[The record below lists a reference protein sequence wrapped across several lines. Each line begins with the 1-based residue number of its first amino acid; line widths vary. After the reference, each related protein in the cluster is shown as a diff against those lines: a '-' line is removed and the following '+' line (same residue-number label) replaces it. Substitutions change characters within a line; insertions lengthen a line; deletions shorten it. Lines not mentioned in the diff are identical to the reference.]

1 MSDSWDDYADSW
13 DSNADVIEYSNKAF
27 ESLCKFINLDGL
39 NVLDFGCGTGQL
51 TEKMAGV
58 ASSVVA
64 IDSSPKMIE
73 VLKNK
78 SIHNVNS
85 LSCEI
90 SRNSINDNPIFKSGF
105 DLIVASS
112 VCAFVSD
119 YEKTLSELKL
129 LLNEGGTFIQ
139 WDWKRSNEDED
150 FGFTTEIITNAYSNV
165 GLSLV
170 RVSEEFSLSSEKGT
184 MQVLM
189 GIASNAYFEPLKE
202 ATFF

>member
-1 MSDSWDDYADSW
+1 MSDSWDDYADGW
-13 DSNADVIEYSNKAF
+13 DSNSDVIEYSKKAF
-27 ESLCKFINLDGL
+27 DSLSKFTSLEGL

-51 TEKMAGV
+51 TEKIARV

-64 IDSSPKMIE
+64 IDSSSKMIE

-78 SIHNVNS
+78 NIHNVNS

-90 SRNSINDNPIFKSGF
+90 SRNSINNNPIFEAGF

-112 VCAFVSD
+112 VCAFVPD
-119 YEKTLSELKL
+119 YEKTLSDLKL
-129 LLNEGGTFIQ
+129 ILKEGGTFIQ
-139 WDWKRSNEDED
+139 WDWKRSNEKDD
-150 FGFTTEIITNAYSNV
+150 FGFTNEIITTAYSNV

-170 RVSEEFSLSSEKGT
+170 RVSEEFSLTSEKGT

-189 GIASNAYFEPLKE
+189 GIASNA
-202 ATFF
+202 

>member
-1 MSDSWDDYADSW
+1 MSDSWDDYADGW
-13 DSNADVIEYSNKAF
+13 DSNPDVIEYSEKAF
-27 ESLCKFINLDGL
+27 DSLSKFTSLEGL

-51 TEKMAGV
+51 TEKIARV

-64 IDSSPKMIE
+64 IDSSSKMIE

-78 SIHNVNS
+78 NIHNVNS

-90 SRNSINDNPIFKSGF
+90 SRNSINNNPVFEADF

-112 VCAFVSD
+112 VCAFVPD

-129 LLNEGGTFIQ
+129 LLKEGGTFVQ
-139 WDWKRSNEDED
+139 WDWKRSNEEDD
-150 FGFTTEIITNAYSNV
+150 FGFTNEIIATAYSNV
-165 GLSLV
+165 GLSLI
-170 RVSEEFSLSSEKGT
+170 RVTEEFSLTSEKGT

-189 GIASNAYFEPLKE
+189 GIAINA
-202 ATFF
+202 

>member
-1 MSDSWDDYADSW
+1 MSDSWDDYADGW
-13 DSNADVIEYSNKAF
+13 DSNSGVIEYSKKAF
-27 ESLCKFINLDGL
+27 DSLCEFKSPEGL

-51 TEKMAGV
+51 TEKIACI

-64 IDSSPKMIE
+64 VDSSPKMIE

-78 SIHNVNS
+78 NIHNVNP

-90 SRNSINDNPIFKSGF
+90 SRTSINENPIFKPGF

-112 VCAFVSD
+112 VCAFVPD
-119 YEKTLSELKL
+119 YEKTLSDLKL
-129 LLNEGGTFIQ
+129 LLKEGGIFIQ
-139 WDWKRSNEDED
+139 WDWKRSNVDDD
-150 FGFTTEIITNAYSNV
+150 FGFTNEIITDAYSNV

-170 RVSEEFSLSSEKGT
+170 RVSEEFSLTSEKGT

-189 GIASNAYFEPLKE
+189 GIASNG
-202 ATFF
+202 

>member
-1 MSDSWDDYADSW
+1 MSDSWDDYADGW
-13 DSNADVIEYSNKAF
+13 DSNPDVIEYSEKAF
-27 ESLCKFINLDGL
+27 DSLSKFTSLEGL

-51 TEKMAGV
+51 TEKIARV

-64 IDSSPKMIE
+64 IDSSSKMIE

-78 SIHNVNS
+78 NIHNVNS

-90 SRNSINDNPIFKSGF
+90 SRNSINNNPVFEADF

-112 VCAFVSD
+112 VCAFVPD

-129 LLNEGGTFIQ
+129 LLKEGGTFVQ
-139 WDWKRSNEDED
+139 WDWKRSNEEDD
-150 FGFTTEIITNAYSNV
+150 FGFTNEIIATAYSNV
-165 GLSLV
+165 GLSLI
-170 RVSEEFSLSSEKGT
+170 RVTEEFSLTSEKGT

-189 GIASNAYFEPLKE
+189 GIASNV
-202 ATFF
+202 

>member
-1 MSDSWDDYADSW
+1 MSDSWDDYADGW
-13 DSNADVIEYSNKAF
+13 DSNSDVIEYSKIAF
-27 ESLCKFINLDGL
+27 DSLCEFISPEGL

-51 TEKMAGV
+51 TEKIARV

-78 SIHNVNS
+78 NIHNVNS

-90 SRNSINDNPIFKSGF
+90 SRNSINENPIFKPGF

-112 VCAFVSD
+112 VCAFVPN
-119 YEKTLSELKL
+119 YEKTLSDLKL
-129 LLNEGGTFIQ
+129 LLKEGGIFIQ
-139 WDWKRSNEDED
+139 WDWKRSNEDDD
-150 FGFTTEIITNAYSNV
+150 FGFTNEIITNAYSNV

-170 RVSEEFSLSSEKGT
+170 RVSEEFSLTSEKGT

-189 GIASNAYFEPLKE
+189 GVASNA
-202 ATFF
+202 